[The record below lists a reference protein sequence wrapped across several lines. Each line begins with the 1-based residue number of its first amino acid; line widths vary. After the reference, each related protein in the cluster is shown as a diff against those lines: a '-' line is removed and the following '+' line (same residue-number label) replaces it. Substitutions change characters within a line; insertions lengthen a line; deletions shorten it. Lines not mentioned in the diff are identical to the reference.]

1 MKKTNPKLKAF
12 DGQECEKC
20 EYQWYPR
27 KEKPRQ
33 CPNCKRQIKY
43 PSPNQPM
50 DNKDKEKGVVVEQ
63 GVNGEALWDS
73 LYGFKGENS

>member
-1 MKKTNPKLKAF
+1 MKENIKKTNPKLKSF
-12 DGQECEKC
+12 DGQECKKC

-43 PSPNQPM
+43 
-50 DNKDKEKGVVVEQ
+50 KV
-63 GVNGEALWDS
+63 
-73 LYGFKGENS
+73 